1 MTSKGRLKNKF
12 KEFIFDKINGNLS
25 LRMWNLETN
34 YRLAKQ
40 KGFLDIDLMLVSA
53 FGVNIWGI
61 ILLINLRLVTDEL
74 EWGVCCVCV
83 TLI

>member
-1 MTSKGRLKNKF
+1 MGTSPY
-12 KEFIFDKINGNLS
+12 ECE
-25 LRMWNLETN
+25 NLETN
-34 YRLAKQ
+34 CRLAKQ
-40 KGFLDIDLMLVSA
+40 NGFLDIDLMLVSA

-61 ILLINLRLVTDEL
+61 ILLINLRLVTDGL